1 MKSKLM
7 VAVVAIAALIGFEAN
22 AQTQL
27 KIGWTNVDYILG
39 ALPDSKK
46 ISNEMQ
52 IQSQQ
57 VQKALQEKYQDYQQ
71 KVEAFQKNQATW
83 SEIIRNDKAKQIQTL
98 EQDIQEF
105 QRSSQETLEK
115 KQQQLLQPVLGKIN
129 TAIEAVGKENG
140 YTYILNMD
148 AGANTTPIILFA
160 GSEEL
165 NVSNLVLKKL
175 GVDPVE
181 LEKQQKAA
189 AEQAVQQLQNQQKP
203 AATPATQQPANNK
216 PATTTA
222 PVKKN

>member
-7 VAVVAIAALIGFEAN
+7 VAALVIAALIGFEAN
-22 AQTQL
+22 AQSQL
-27 KIGWTNVDYILG
+27 KIGWTNVDYVLG

-71 KVEAFQKNQATW
+71 KVDAFQKNQATW

-105 QRSSQETLEK
+105 QRTSQETLEK

-129 TAIEAVGKENG
+129 AAIEAVGKENG

-216 PATTTA
+216 PATTPA
-222 PVKKN
+222 PTKKN